1 MILIDNLKKIRKLNY
16 ISEFNIELKKYKYIL
31 ICDSNFIIHDSKIN
45 FLKSNIKFIF
55 LKNIKCINFLL
66 KNKVRNSV
74 LAFLTNDLN
83 DLNFLLS
90 NLKNSVLF
98 IKLDNNFYSV
108 NLNNGNSIFD
118 LLNYLN
124 NYYFNFLNII
134 NINFEKKKCI

>member
-66 KNKVRNSV
+66 KNKVKNSV

-98 IKLDNNFYSV
+98 IKLDSNFYSV

>member
-66 KNKVRNSV
+66 KNKVKNSV

-134 NINFEKKKCI
+134 NISFEKKKCI

>member
-66 KNKVRNSV
+66 KNKVKNSV

-83 DLNFLLS
+83 NLNFLLS

-108 NLNNGNSIFD
+108 DLNNGNSIFD

>member
-66 KNKVRNSV
+66 KNKVKNSV

-108 NLNNGNSIFD
+108 DLNNGNSIFD

-134 NINFEKKKCI
+134 NINFEKQKCI

>member
-66 KNKVRNSV
+66 KNKVKNSV

>member
-74 LAFLTNDLN
+74 LAFLTNNLN

-108 NLNNGNSIFD
+108 DLNNVNSIFD

>member
-31 ICDSNFIIHDSKIN
+31 ICDSNFIVHDSKIN

-66 KNKVRNSV
+66 KNKVKNSV
-74 LAFLTNDLN
+74 LAFLTNDLS

>member
-66 KNKVRNSV
+66 KNKVKNSV

-108 NLNNGNSIFD
+108 DLNNGNSIFD

>member
-31 ICDSNFIIHDSKIN
+31 ICDSNLIIYDSKIN

-66 KNKVRNSV
+66 KNKVKNSV

-108 NLNNGNSIFD
+108 DLNNVNSIFD

>member
-1 MILIDNLKKIRKLNY
+1 MISIDNLKKIRKLNY

-66 KNKVRNSV
+66 KNKVKNSV

-108 NLNNGNSIFD
+108 DLNNGNSIFD

>member
-66 KNKVRNSV
+66 KNKVKNSV

-108 NLNNGNSIFD
+108 ILNNGNSIFD

>member
-66 KNKVRNSV
+66 KNKVKNSV

-90 NLKNSVLF
+90 NLKNSILF

>member
-55 LKNIKCINFLL
+55 LKNIKCMNFLL
-66 KNKVRNSV
+66 KNKVKNSV

>member
-66 KNKVRNSV
+66 KNKVKNLV

-108 NLNNGNSIFD
+108 DLNNVNSIFD

>member
-66 KNKVRNSV
+66 KNKVKNSV

-124 NYYFNFLNII
+124 IYYFYFLNII